1 MIRIQTKKSNFE
13 KTEQDIISS
22 ITDDKPFILKKTDD
36 DYFPPYPENPRKIE
50 DDFKRDNKDF
60 IKAATEL
67 NKVDIGSAIEAKN
80 LKNRRYFRC
89 SR

>member
-1 MIRIQTKKSNFE
+1 M
-13 KTEQDIISS
+13 IIS
-22 ITDDKPFILKKTDD
+22 
-36 DYFPPYPENPRKIE
+36 PYPENPRKVE

-80 LKNRRYFRC
+80 
-89 SR
+89 